1 MSTDWPDPLEFA
13 NKEDYAPSEYQA
25 MRSYENHGLVMIANP
40 ENNLAMATTHV
51 VATRDDLEALDANVG
66 DIAFVIEDDGSTWT
80 RTGMW
85 KGGSHWAQ
93 LTTSASVE

>member
-1 MSTDWPDPLEFA
+1 MSTDEPDLLEFA

-25 MRSYENHGLVMIANP
+25 MRSYENHGLVTVAQP
-40 ENNLAMATTHV
+40 GDDLAMATTHV
-51 VATRDDLEALDANVG
+51 VATRDDLERLDANNG
-66 DIAFVIEDDGSTWT
+66 DIAFVTEDNGSTWT